1 MNTRTVALTRVIQLT
16 KNNTEY
22 TEIEDKFTNFI
33 SWRIGMNKTS
43 LVAQLVKIS
52 ACNAGDL
59 DGLIPGWGSSWEEG

>member
-1 MNTRTVALTRVIQLT
+1 
-16 KNNTEY
+16 
-22 TEIEDKFTNFI
+22 
-33 SWRIGMNKTS
+33 MNKTS